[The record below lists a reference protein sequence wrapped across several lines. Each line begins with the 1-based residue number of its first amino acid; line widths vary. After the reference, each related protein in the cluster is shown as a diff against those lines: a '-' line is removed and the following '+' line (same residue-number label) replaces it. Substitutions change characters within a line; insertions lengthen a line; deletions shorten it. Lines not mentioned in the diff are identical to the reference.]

1 MTRLRPKQ
9 GSTLRL
15 VKVRERWCVESAP
28 ARAWRGFHVVEVRR
42 KHWPCILLGCLTRAE
57 AALFGLI
64 GRQLSE
70 ILRLAASIQ
79 QGTVTASLILRKL
92 GSYPRQNSPALALR
106 EIGRIERTLF
116 AVAWIEDPSLR
127 RRVTAG
133 LNKGEARNS
142 LARAVFFNRLGEIR
156 DRSFE
161 NQRYRASGE
170 ISLSLPL
177 RFGTRSISNGPQ
189 RRWQNLSLSIKPC
202 FSTSLHSAGS
212 TST

>member
-1 MTRLRPKQ
+1 M
-9 GSTLRL
+9 
-15 VKVRERWCVESAP
+15 ESAP
-28 ARAWRGFHVVEVRR
+28 AGAWRGFHVVEARR

-161 NQRYRASGE
+161 NQPIAPAAKSRCRCHYALEYGLSRTGRKGAGK
-170 ISLSLPL
+170 ISACRSYPVSARLS
-177 RFGTRSISNGPQ
+177 TRLGVSQLN
-189 RRWQNLSLSIKPC
+189 RR
-202 FSTSLHSAGS
+202 LHLAHQQTGC
-212 TST
+212 